1 MDETNSVADLR
12 GKLAE
17 FATRA
22 VGIKS
27 GCTNEQSTKFFL
39 VMPFLGFLGYD
50 YTTPLEVH
58 PEHIADFGADP
69 LNKVDFAILRDGV
82 PIVAIECKKVG
93 ADLVDNRGRLR
104 SYFNALVDTKLGILT
119 DGIVYEFFVDS
130 IEPNIMDEDPFLT
143 LDLETAARGAVTAE
157 VLETLFCVTKAK
169 FDPADIAE
177 TAHLR
182 LVQKRLR
189 SALASE
195 LANPS
200 EDFCRIL
207 LKSIGMKVSAAAI
220 HRHYGPMI
228 QRALGQLRT
237 EADREPKGAID
248 PVSISD
254 QRIFTT
260 DHEFEVFDYV
270 RRRLAFLVNDDALFD
285 AIDGVRYKDFIGK
298 LKVYY
303 CKENKGRLFDFIEGT
318 DGSDTFIFPVPIGS
332 IVTDD
337 LREIDGALKAT
348 FTARVKAL
356 LDETPAAKPVAR
368 SA

>member
-1 MDETNSVADLR
+1 
-12 GKLAE
+12 
-17 FATRA
+17 
-22 VGIKS
+22 
-27 GCTNEQSTKFFL
+27 
-39 VMPFLGFLGYD
+39 
-50 YTTPLEVH
+50 
-58 PEHIADFGADP
+58 
-69 LNKVDFAILRDGV
+69 
-82 PIVAIECKKVG
+82 
-93 ADLVDNRGRLR
+93 
-104 SYFNALVDTKLGILT
+104 
-119 DGIVYEFFVDS
+119 
-130 IEPNIMDEDPFLT
+130 
-143 LDLETAARGAVTAE
+143 
-157 VLETLFCVTKAK
+157 
-169 FDPADIAE
+169 
-177 TAHLR
+177 
-182 LVQKRLR
+182 VQKRLR

-207 LKSIGMKVSAAAI
+207 LKSIGMKVSSAAI
-220 HRHYGPMI
+220 NRHYGPMI
-228 QRALGQLRT
+228 QRALGELRP
-237 EADREPKGAID
+237 EAGPEPKGAID

-260 DHEFEVFDYV
+260 DREIEVFDYV